1 MKTWA
6 KIEDGRVVYPPKNDS
21 KTGTFNVDKN
31 KQWLAKHGFS
41 LMSYEDLKPHLPQPE
56 ETAVKYSTLKII
68 RALGDDWE
76 AYRAMMQQG
85 GVLDQF
91 YAANY
96 LRSDDPVFSAFI
108 ENVPEEVKARLNE
121 CLWEE

>member
-21 KTGTFNVDKN
+21 KTGMFNVDKN
-31 KQWLAKHGFS
+31 EKWLTGHGFS
-41 LMSYEDLKPHLPQPE
+41 LMSYEDLKPYLPQPE
-56 ETAVKYSTLKII
+56 DAAVKYSTLKII
-68 RALGDDWE
+68 RALGEDWE
-76 AYRAMMQQG
+76 IYRTMMQQS

-96 LRSDDPVFSAFI
+96 LKSDDPVFAAFI
-108 ENVPEEVKARLNE
+108 ENVPDEVKARLNE